1 MISSHKDVT
10 YIENEKIKN
19 MNKEDHVVKEREN
32 LWINSLRRK
41 EELRTMEE
49 SDYELMS
56 ETLYEDDRYEF
67 YKECGNTYTFY
78 DKVTNDGM
86 SSGLDYF
93 LEASMSEIL
102 EKSNVFGNMT
112 FMDFMRSKNFPM
124 DFKIWED

>member
-1 MISSHKDVT
+1 MYTDVNT
-10 YIENEKIKN
+10 IEELEKL
-19 MNKEDHVVKEREN
+19 R
-32 LWINSLRRK
+32 INALRRK

-78 DKVTNDGM
+78 DKVTSDGM
-86 SSGLDYF
+86 SSSLDYF
-93 LEASMSEIL
+93 LEATMSEIL

-112 FMDFMRSKNFPM
+112 FLEFMRSKRFPIE
-124 DFKIWED
+124 FKVWEE